1 MELAYRYHALDSRNK
16 PVSGL
21 VYAQGA
27 DLAYAKLKRNGFRPT
42 QVSVSLPSSLR
53 NVVAPGFDGRDLAR
67 FYRTLGRRLLNG
79 RSIDEGLLSASQFV
93 RDEKLKQAALMMRQA
108 ILDGRRENEA
118 MLFAGFARRDAMVIR
133 AAEKSGR
140 AGEMFLSLAQEVERT
155 STLRGSVKALF
166 RMPLIMM
173 LTMYGFFFVV
183 IHWITPRTMVFLAN
197 IGAKLP
203 AFNERYFAFAQAF
216 NDHLAL
222 ATLLYAAFPL
232 ALLLFLRSHAF
243 ARLLDGVR
251 TLREISVKADYA
263 SLWTGFALLY
273 DAAIPPMEAA
283 RTMKEAAERED
294 SRLAFARLEK
304 LLYTG
309 IYLESAVERA
319 GFPLFVADGVRAA
332 TTGGNIVEGLRDM
345 TNDLSED
352 VFNLTQ
358 RLRENLTLV
367 SLLILAAAV
376 VLFFF
381 LSYYPMISVAMK
393 NV

>member
-79 RSIDEGLLSASQFV
+79 RSIDEGLLSANQFV

-108 ILDGRRENEA
+108 ILDGRRENVA

-140 AGEMFLSLAQEVERT
+140 AGEMFGSLAEEVERT

-173 LTMYGFFFVV
+173 LTMYGFFFG
-183 IHWITPRTMVFLAN
+183 VFRKSC
-197 IGAKLP
+197 G
-203 AFNERYFAFAQAF
+203 
-216 NDHLAL
+216 
-222 ATLLYAAFPL
+222 
-232 ALLLFLRSHAF
+232 
-243 ARLLDGVR
+243 
-251 TLREISVKADYA
+251 
-263 SLWTGFALLY
+263 
-273 DAAIPPMEAA
+273 
-283 RTMKEAAERED
+283 
-294 SRLAFARLEK
+294 
-304 LLYTG
+304 
-309 IYLESAVERA
+309 
-319 GFPLFVADGVRAA
+319 
-332 TTGGNIVEGLRDM
+332 
-345 TNDLSED
+345 
-352 VFNLTQ
+352 
-358 RLRENLTLV
+358 
-367 SLLILAAAV
+367 
-376 VLFFF
+376 
-381 LSYYPMISVAMK
+381 
-393 NV
+393 

>member
-1 MELAYRYHALDSRNK
+1 MALISQEPALSLNPALPLGLFLFVRSR
-16 PVSGL
+16 
-21 VYAQGA
+21 A
-27 DLAYAKLKRNGFRPT
+27 F
-42 QVSVSLPSSLR
+42 
-53 NVVAPGFDGRDLAR
+53 
-67 FYRTLGRRLLNG
+67 RRLL
-79 RSIDEGLLSASQFV
+79 D
-93 RDEKLKQAALMMRQA
+93 AL
-108 ILDGRRENEA
+108 
-118 MLFAGFARRDAMVIR
+118 
-133 AAEKSGR
+133 
-140 AGEMFLSLAQEVERT
+140 T
-155 STLRGSVKALF
+155 
-166 RMPLIMM
+166 
-173 LTMYGFFFVV
+173 
-183 IHWITPRTMVFLAN
+183 
-197 IGAKLP
+197 
-203 AFNERYFAFAQAF
+203 
-216 NDHLAL
+216 
-222 ATLLYAAFPL
+222 
-232 ALLLFLRSHAF
+232 
-243 ARLLDGVR
+243 

-273 DAAIPPMEAA
+273 DAAIPPMDAA

-319 GFPLFVADGVRAA
+319 GFPLFVVDGVRAA

-358 RLRENLTLV
+358 RLRENLTLL
-367 SLLILAAAV
+367 SLVILASAV

>member
-1 MELAYRYHALDSRNK
+1 
-16 PVSGL
+16 
-21 VYAQGA
+21 
-27 DLAYAKLKRNGFRPT
+27 
-42 QVSVSLPSSLR
+42 
-53 NVVAPGFDGRDLAR
+53 
-67 FYRTLGRRLLNG
+67 
-79 RSIDEGLLSASQFV
+79 
-93 RDEKLKQAALMMRQA
+93 
-108 ILDGRRENEA
+108 
-118 MLFAGFARRDAMVIR
+118 
-133 AAEKSGR
+133 
-140 AGEMFLSLAQEVERT
+140 
-155 STLRGSVKALF
+155 
-166 RMPLIMM
+166 
-173 LTMYGFFFVV
+173 
-183 IHWITPRTMVFLAN
+183 MVFLAN

-222 ATLLYAAFPL
+222 ATLLYAAFPV
-232 ALLLFLRSHAF
+232 ALLLFLRSRAF

-319 GFPLFVADGVRAA
+319 GFPLFIADGVRAA